1 MVAGTRFTKAL
12 RLARQSTK
20 YKDQRPKENHLN
32 NQLNLKHLLGIRE
45 LSADQI
51 VHLLDTAET
60 FRDVSKREIKKVP
73 ALRGRTVINLFF
85 EPSTRT
91 RTSFEIAAKR
101 LSADAVNISVSTSSV
116 SKGETLLDTAR
127 NLQAMA
133 PDCIVIRHSS
143 AGAPYH
149 LAQVCDAAI
158 VNAGDGAHE
167 HPTQALLDA
176 LTIREHKGRIAGL
189 KVAIVG
195 DILHS
200 RVARSN
206 IYLLSKLGATVSVA
220 GPGTLVPPEFS
231 GLVEQGVRLE
241 RRIEDAIVDADVVMI
256 LRVQRERQTDAFF
269 PSMREYAVHY
279 GLHLSHLSLASSDAI
294 VMHPGPMNRGI
305 EVSSEI
311 ADGGRSLI
319 LDQVTNGV
327 AVRMAVLYLLAG
339 AVQEEDGAKQ
349 GNGAGMDSR
358 ATGGVRGRTRKPKRG
373 TRN

>member
-1 MVAGTRFTKAL
+1 M
-12 RLARQSTK
+12 
-20 YKDQRPKENHLN
+20 
-32 NQLNLKHLLGIRE
+32 KHLLGIRE
-45 LSADQI
+45 LSAEQI
-51 VHLLDTAET
+51 THLLDTAES
-60 FRDVSKREIKKVP
+60 FRDISKREIKKVP

-101 LSADAVNISVSTSSV
+101 LSADAINISVSTSSV

-127 NLQAMA
+127 NLEAMA
-133 PDCIVIRHSS
+133 PDCIVIRHSA

-149 LAQVCDAAI
+149 LTRVCNAAI

-176 LTIREHKGRIAGL
+176 LTIREHKTRIDGL
-189 KVAIVG
+189 KVAIIG

-206 IYLLSKLGATVSVA
+206 IYLLSKLGAQISIA
-220 GPGTLVPPEFS
+220 GPGTLVPSEFA
-231 GLVEQGVRLE
+231 GVIEDGVRLE

-256 LRVQRERQTDAFF
+256 LRMQRERQTEAFF

-279 GLHLSHLSLASSDAI
+279 GLHLNHLDLAAPDAI

-305 EVSSEI
+305 EISSEI

-319 LDQVTNGV
+319 LDQVSNGV

-339 AVQEEDGAKQ
+339 TDGEKKSAEHAV
-349 GNGAGMDSR
+349 NGDDESR
-358 ATGGVRGRTRKPKRG
+358 ASGGVRGRTRKSRRG
-373 TRN
+373 SRE

>member
-1 MVAGTRFTKAL
+1 M
-12 RLARQSTK
+12 ST
-20 YKDQRPKENHLN
+20 NF
-32 NQLNLKHLLGIRE
+32 NLKHLLGIRE
-45 LSADQI
+45 LSVEQI
-51 VHLLDTAET
+51 THLLDTAES
-60 FRDVSKREIKKVP
+60 FRDISRREIKKVP

-127 NLQAMA
+127 NLEAMA

-143 AGAPYH
+143 AGAPHH
-149 LAQVCDAAI
+149 LARACQAAI

-176 LTIREHKGRIAGL
+176 LTIREHKGRIEGL
-189 KVAIVG
+189 KVAIIG

-206 IYLLSKLGATVSVA
+206 IYLLAKLGATIKVA
-220 GPGTLVPPEFS
+220 GPGTLVPSEFGDLIAQ
-231 GLVEQGVRLE
+231 GLKVEPSVDE
-241 RRIEDAIVDADVVMI
+241 AIVDADVVMI
-256 LRVQRERQTDAFF
+256 LRVQRERQTDAFL

-279 GLHLSHLSLASSDAI
+279 GLHQRHLALAASEAI
-294 VMHPGPMNRGI
+294 VLHPGPMNRGI
-305 EVSSEI
+305 EIASEI

-339 AVQEEDGAKQ
+339 AGKSENSKKRTSRAGVQNLSESAPNGKNGAKEKKE
-349 GNGAGMDSR
+349 
-358 ATGGVRGRTRKPKRG
+358 RTRNSKPE

>member
-1 MVAGTRFTKAL
+1 M
-12 RLARQSTK
+12 
-20 YKDQRPKENHLN
+20 
-32 NQLNLKHLLGIRE
+32 KHLLGIRE
-45 LSADQI
+45 LSPEQI
-51 VHLLDTAET
+51 VHVLDTAET
-60 FRDVSKREIKKVP
+60 FRDVSQREIKKVP

-85 EPSTRT
+85 EASTRT

-127 NLQAMA
+127 NLQAMS

-149 LAQVCDAAI
+149 LARVCDAAI

-176 LTIREHKGRIAGL
+176 LTIREHKKGFAGL
-189 KVAIVG
+189 KVAIIG

-206 IYLLSKLGATVSVA
+206 IYLLTKMGASISVA
-220 GPGTLVPPEFS
+220 GPGTLVPREFAE
-231 GLVEQGVRLE
+231 LIEQGVRLE
-241 RRIEDAIVDADVVMI
+241 RRIEDAVDGADVVMV
-256 LRVQRERQTDAFF
+256 LRIQRERQTDAFF

-279 GLHLSHLSLASSDAI
+279 GLHISHLSLAAPEAI
-294 VMHPGPMNRGI
+294 VMHPGPMNRGV

-339 AVQEEDGAKQ
+339 AGHDENGSPKQ
-349 GNGAGMDSR
+349 NGAATSEPR
-358 ATGGVRGRTRKPKRG
+358 ATGGVRGRTRKPTRG
-373 TRN
+373 TRT